1 IRIDKREDVVVGVN
15 DFVVADESKS
25 VPLLNIDADVE
36 RRQVERVRS
45 VRASR
50 NADTHRRAMEG
61 VTAAASSGSNLV
73 PAIVAAVEALA
84 TVGEIADAMRAGF
97 GE

>member
-1 IRIDKREDVVVGVN
+1 MVGVN
-15 DFVVADESKS
+15 DFVAADESKV

-36 RRQVERVRS
+36 RRQVERVRR

-50 NADTHRRAMEG
+50 SADADRRAMEG

-73 PAIVAAVEALA
+73 PAIVAAVEAFA
-84 TVGEIADAMRAGF
+84 TVGEIADAMRAVF
-97 GE
+97 GEYEETATV